1 MFFFARLEFFQLD
14 LSSTKMVLMEK
25 QLDSLT
31 ELVKELTKS
40 KSNKSIYQ
48 QFYELKIQTHA
59 LRNDLTSIREMQQS
73 FQESFHIELKEAN
86 KNIQVHIFFLEFPHL
101 LSFLF

>member
-1 MFFFARLEFFQLD
+1 M
-14 LSSTKMVLMEK
+14 MLMEK

-40 KSNKSIYQ
+40 KMNKSLQQ

-59 LRNDLTSIREMQQS
+59 LRNDLITIRQMQQELQENFQVE
-73 FQESFHIELKEAN
+73 FQEASR
-86 KNIQVHIFFLEFPHL
+86 NIQVKVQ
-101 LSFLF
+101 SFGEISWEYSVRIRIN